1 MGDPFRLDGP
11 TLLNIS
17 GGRTSALMLRRVLD
31 AHDGALPDD
40 AHAVFCNTGGEHAG
54 TLDFLDETARQWARA
69 LLRALD
75 VDGGGVSALSQLRAL
90 VLPLASAHA
99 REVLARPWSA
109 ADRARVIRDGD
120 PLGTRTEREAHADRA
135 LAYTMA
141 VELYPHRSERYARWA
156 AGWAALATDEATVR
170 ALGCDPALREEIE
183 G

>member
-75 VDGGGVSALSQLRAL
+75 VGGGSMTAPTTLPQLRAA
-90 VLPLASAHA
+90 VAWGD
-99 REVLARPWSA
+99 RVLA
-109 ADRARVIRDGD
+109 ADARVSPR
-120 PLGTRTEREAHADRA
+120 LRRE
-135 LAYTMA
+135 T
-141 VELYPHRSERYARWA
+141 
-156 AGWAALATDEATVR
+156 AAL
-170 ALGCDPALREEIE
+170 
-183 G
+183 

>member
-1 MGDPFRLDGP
+1 MKLDRDGTPF
-11 TLLNIS
+11 I
-17 GGRTSALMLRRVLD
+17 A
-31 AHDGALPDD
+31 
-40 AHAVFCNTGGEHAG
+40 
-54 TLDFLDETARQWARA
+54 
-69 LLRALD
+69 
-75 VDGGGVSALSQLRAL
+75 VSALPAALLAVTRHRRLAGASL

-99 REVLARPWSA
+99 REVLSRPWSA
-109 ADRARVIRDGD
+109 ADRARAIRDGD
-120 PLGTRTEREAHADRA
+120 PLGTRTEREAHADYA